1 MVIAA
6 ARDTKNGPEGWDE
19 RDRADY
25 AARNIEFPLLS
36 LRDEEGLEGA
46 LAQINALLDRD
57 ELSAGSAGYLDAL
70 TDLVSVYEDRTVPFP
85 RLSGRAILRHLMEER
100 GLRQQDLVGVLGSKS
115 VVSEVL
121 NGHRNFSLAH
131 LKKLSRF
138 FGLPVDVFIGPP
150 ETTGEES
157 PTGA

>member
-1 MVIAA
+1 MPVTA
-6 ARDTKNGPEGWDE
+6 ARDTRNTPEAWDE

-25 AARNIEFPLLS
+25 AAHNAEFPLLS
-36 LRDEEGLEGA
+36 LRDDAGLGRA

-70 TDLVSVYEDRTVPFP
+70 ADLVSVYEDRTVHFP
-85 RLSGRAILRHLMEER
+85 RLSGRAILRHLMEDR
-100 GLRQQDLVGVLGSKS
+100 GLHQRDLVGVFGSKS

-121 NGHRNFSLAH
+121 NGHRNFSLTH

-138 FGLPVDVFIGPP
+138 FGLPVDAFIGPL
-150 ETTGEES
+150 ETTV
-157 PTGA
+157 